1 MAAAVG
7 KILDTVVLI
16 LYPLIVVLGMHYIG
30 VRLTALIILL
40 FLGRRIIGLVLAN
53 KEGTRIILYQAIAM
67 AAIVGIAA
75 ASKSAFALRAAPF
88 MISLTFIT
96 MFVSSFNTVPIIE
109 RFARLADPHLP
120 EEEVLYC
127 RKLTKV
133 WVGVLVANSIL
144 VLTAAFVEDKVLWTI
159 LVGPASYALLGSA
172 FVVEYPYRKWRF
184 RRFNAANP
192 VDKILKKLIEGR
204 VV

>member
-7 KILDTVVLI
+7 KILDTVVFV

-30 VRLTALIILL
+30 IRLTALIILL
-40 FLGRRIIGLVLAN
+40 FLGRRIIGLILAD
-53 KEGTRIILYQAIAM
+53 KEGTRVILYQAIAM

-96 MFVSSFNTVPIIE
+96 VFASSLKTVPIIE
-109 RFARLADPHLP
+109 RFARLAEPNLP
-120 EEEVLYC
+120 EEEVRYC
-127 RKLTKV
+127 RRLTKA
-133 WVGVLVANSIL
+133 WMGVLVANSIL
-144 VLTAAFVEDKVLWTI
+144 VFSAAFVEDKVLWTI

-184 RRFNAANP
+184 RRFNARNP
-192 VDKILKKLIEGR
+192 VDKILKRLIEKR
-204 VV
+204 TT